1 MISRKTKRE
10 KKPFHIFKYNPK
22 AKYHTVKV
30 LGMGLW
36 GWVGAKNPDRD
47 SLVANM

>member
-1 MISRKTKRE
+1 MISGKTKKK
-10 KKPFHIFKYNPK
+10 KKPFNICKYNLK

-47 SLVANM
+47 FSVANM